1 MTTDRP
7 HEAVFYF
14 DYCDERAAQLVA
26 ASVGVEQGE
35 ITGDRTEAAV
45 DRDGATMQVTIRADD
60 LVALRAG
67 ANTWTGLVEAAEA
80 VVGV

>member
-7 HEAVFYF
+7 HETVFSF
-14 DYCDERAAQLVA
+14 DYSNERAAQLVA
-26 ASVGVEQGE
+26 ASVAVEQGE

-67 ANTWTGLVEAAEA
+67 ANTWTGLVETAEA